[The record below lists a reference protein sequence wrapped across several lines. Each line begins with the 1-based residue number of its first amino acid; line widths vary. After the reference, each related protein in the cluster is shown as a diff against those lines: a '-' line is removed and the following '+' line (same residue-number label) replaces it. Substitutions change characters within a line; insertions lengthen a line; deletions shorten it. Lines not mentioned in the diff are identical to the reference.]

1 MVPHTDETVATGA
14 AAQAAAVATGASIA
28 DIADRW
34 RLGGGT
40 TTEPA
45 RDASG
50 RRDLYAAVR
59 DLDPR

>member
-1 MVPHTDETVATGA
+1 VPHTDETVATGA
-14 AAQAAAVATGASIA
+14 ATQAAAVTSGDAIA

-34 RLGGGT
+34 GLGAGT
-40 TTEPA
+40 TIAPS

-59 DLDPR
+59 DLEAR